1 MVARAAKSAHFQ
13 EDDMKKILLT
23 GAFGNIGV
31 STLKALAGRGHRV
44 RCFDLPTR
52 TNREIA
58 ETFGPS
64 IEVHWG
70 DICKLSD
77 VARAVAGMDVVL
89 HIAAIIPPL
98 SESKPEMA
106 RAVNVGGT
114 KNIIEAMEKAGTE
127 GKLPRLVFCSSI
139 SVLGR
144 NRDRSK
150 LASADEPVA
159 PSDHYSHHK
168 VACESLIRASAL
180 EWSILRLNAVPPI
193 SIVEFDPI
201 MFELSLD
208 GQVEFVHTADVG
220 LALANAAES
229 DKIWGKTLLIAG
241 GSKCQYH
248 YREFFSK
255 ILGTVGVGMLPDSAF
270 GPNRF
275 YTDWMDTSESQALLQ
290 YQRHTLDDYLRELGA
305 LLSWRKPL
313 VRIFRPII
321 RHVLLGKSPYYG
333 KQASKA
339 A

>member
-1 MVARAAKSAHFQ
+1 
-13 EDDMKKILLT
+13 MKKILLT

-31 STLKALAGRGHRV
+31 STLKALVGRGNLV

-58 ETFGPS
+58 ETFGQS

-114 KNIIEAMEKAGTE
+114 KNIIEAMEKAGTD
-127 GKLPRLVFCSSI
+127 GKSPRLVFCSSI

-150 LASADEPVA
+150 LASADEQVA

-168 VACESLIRASAL
+168 VECENLIRASSL
-180 EWSILRLNAVPPI
+180 EWSILRLNAVPPV
-193 SIVEFDPI
+193 SIGQFDPI
-201 MFELSLD
+201 MFEISLA

-229 DKIWGKTLLIAG
+229 NGIWGKTLLIAG
-241 GSKCQYH
+241 GSKCQMNYK
-248 YREFFSK
+248 EFFTGV
-255 ILGTVGVGMLPDSAF
+255 LETVGIGMLPDSAF
-270 GPNRF
+270 GSQSF

-290 YQRHTLDDYLRELGA
+290 YQRHTFDDYLREMNV
-305 LLSWRKPL
+305 LLSWRKPFIRL
-313 VRIFRPII
+313 FRPII
-321 RHVLLGKSPYYG
+321 RRVLLGKSPYYG
-333 KQASKA
+333 KQAGKLA
-339 A
+339 